1 MFTKLLKYE
10 FRAQRKL
17 LSILSLSALG
27 AGIIGGLMM
36 WLITGSDVIYGSF
49 TTENDF
55 AAAMLISF
63 STTLMLGAIFA
74 IIAYIVAVYILLLYR
89 FYKHHFSDE
98 GYLTFTLPATT
109 HQILLSSILNII
121 IWSFICIVVA
131 ILAYIMLFAPIIHM
145 AMQEIQQMQ
154 GFMPDISYNIFPDL
168 GAGQLVL
175 GIFYM
180 IATSLYSLILP
191 LLSITL
197 GALVAK
203 KHKILASFGIYYGL
217 SAVLSVITGII
228 QIFSVVSD
236 VVVSAES
243 NSLYLTFSYL
253 IPSLLYLGIG
263 IGGYFLMHRLVS
275 RKLNLP

>member
-121 IWSFICIVVA
+121 IWSFICIVA
-131 ILAYIMLFAPIIHM
+131 A
-145 AMQEIQQMQ
+145 
-154 GFMPDISYNIFPDL
+154 
-168 GAGQLVL
+168 
-175 GIFYM
+175 
-180 IATSLYSLILP
+180 
-191 LLSITL
+191 
-197 GALVAK
+197 
-203 KHKILASFGIYYGL
+203 
-217 SAVLSVITGII
+217 
-228 QIFSVVSD
+228 
-236 VVVSAES
+236 
-243 NSLYLTFSYL
+243 
-253 IPSLLYLGIG
+253 
-263 IGGYFLMHRLVS
+263 
-275 RKLNLP
+275 